1 MNTLASEPLGSGTS
15 ISVESLSE
23 MAHIYSALSDR
34 YSHIA
39 LQCAPRP
46 PGPGKEG
53 SNFDWLYWCQPF
65 TNLRSFPS
73 REM

>member
-1 MNTLASEPLGSGTS
+1 MDILASEPPGSGMS
-15 ISVESLSE
+15 ISGESPSE
-23 MAHIYSALSDR
+23 MACVCSALSDGC
-34 YSHIA
+34 SHIPP
-39 LQCAPRP
+39 QCAPLP
-46 PGPGKEG
+46 PGSGKEG

>member
-1 MNTLASEPLGSGTS
+1 MNIPASEPLGSGMS

-23 MAHIYSALSDR
+23 RARVCSVLSDG

-39 LQCAPRP
+39 PQCAPLP
-46 PGPGKEG
+46 PGSGKEG